1 MSNTAPTTKAE
12 AIAEAKQ
19 TIDRAGWVFINP
31 PAQAMQICHKPLI
44 SAGKAVK
51 ELARK
56 PGDQIRHLRAC
67 NAIDRIGRKF
77 YQLAQI
83 HREAGKIEDAMEL
96 TSLGHTL
103 HDVGNKLLRT
113 FSQP

>member
-1 MSNTAPTTKAE
+1 MSNTSTTKAE

-19 TIDRAGWVFINP
+19 TLDRAGWVFINP
-31 PAQAMQICHKPLI
+31 PAQAMQICHKPLL

-56 PGDQIRHLRAC
+56 PGDQIRHLRAV
-67 NAIDRIGRKF
+67 NSIERIGSKF
-77 YQLAQI
+77 YKLAQI
-83 HREAGKIEDAMEL
+83 HREAGKIEDAIEL
-96 TSLGHTL
+96 TNLGHAL
-103 HDVGNKLLRT
+103 QDVGVKLLRT